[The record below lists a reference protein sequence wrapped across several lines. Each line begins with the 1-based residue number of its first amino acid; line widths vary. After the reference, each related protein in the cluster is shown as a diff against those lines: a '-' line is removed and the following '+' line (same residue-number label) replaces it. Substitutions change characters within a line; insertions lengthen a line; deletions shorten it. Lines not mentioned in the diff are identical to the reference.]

1 MARPSATKLARV
13 AYQGLQTARAAR
25 VILPSVSTA
34 STVLSPQPRLAAPP
48 PARRFISS
56 STERKG
62 ITPDNKPRDLNNV
75 ETPKVAQ
82 TPADMTDSDY
92 HTVADEYLER
102 LLTHLEELQ
111 DSREDVDV
119 EYSVR

>member
-1 MARPSATKLARV
+1 MARPAATKLARV

-25 VILPSVSTA
+25 FILPGVSAA
-34 STVLSPQPRLAAPP
+34 STVLTPQPRLATPP

-62 ITPDNKPRDLNNV
+62 ITPDDKPRDPNNV

-82 TPADMTDSDY
+82 TPANMTDSEY